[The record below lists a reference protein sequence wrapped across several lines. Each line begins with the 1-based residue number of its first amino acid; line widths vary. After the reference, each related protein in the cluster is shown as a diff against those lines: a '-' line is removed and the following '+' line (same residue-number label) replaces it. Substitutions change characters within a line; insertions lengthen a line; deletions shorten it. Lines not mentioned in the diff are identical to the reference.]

1 MRRLNRKTRMGFAL
15 NERAALGDVEPRMLL
30 ANFLRQVI
38 GATGTN
44 VGCEHGV
51 CDCYTLLID
60 GVASRSCLTLAVRAD
75 RRRVDMVESLATSDD
90 RLNLLQAIR
99 LVHPPGVLM
108 SFADCLARNPDPS
121 EDEVPVVLGGHIC
134 RCTGY
139 AGIIAA
145 VLDVAERMR
154 QSIEPDVRAARDRS

>member
-1 MRRLNRKTRMGFAL
+1 MRRLNRKTRIGFAL

-30 ANFLRQVI
+30 ANLLRQVI

-51 CDCYTLLID
+51 CDCCTLLID
-60 GVASRSCLTLAVRAD
+60 GVAGRPCLTLAVRAD

-90 RLNLLQAIR
+90 RLNLLQQCG
-99 LVHPPGVLM
+99 LCTPGVLM